1 MRFLRLGPSGM
12 RGAVGSALTGQLA
25 IKYASAFGTWL
36 DGGTVGVA
44 IDTRTSSPMFKSAC
58 FAGLLATGCRV
69 IDFGICPAPVL
80 HFAVKKLGLDG
91 GMLIGAGHH
100 QGGWNAIVPFSRRGS
115 CLSPLQTQEML
126 DIYHGGVFR
135 SARWNQ
141 TGRIEPAPETI
152 PEEYVEDLAGLVNVR
167 EIAVHRFRVV
177 TDFCNGSGS
186 VLKQRIADRFGLD
199 MVPINDLLS
208 GSLPHDPEP
217 RPRSSAQVKSIMKPL
232 RADAG
237 FVFSSDMGR
246 AALVTDTGETLS
258 EEYTMPI
265 AADNVLSK
273 LPRGAKVATNWCSTK
288 TLDLIVE
295 KHGGT
300 VCKGPTGEAYTLE
313 LMRERG
319 AVLGGDGSGGV
330 SAAASGCAGF
340 DGFAAMVLT
349 LETMALRNK
358 RSSEIAGELPRWH
371 ITKISLPCRS
381 FKAYSILRSLRTIFP
396 DAEVT
401 EEDGLRFDWPDGW
414 LHVRM
419 SMTEPILRM
428 ITEWRNPG
436 EGVGRIMHI
445 RAAVERMVAE

>member
-58 FAGLLATGCRV
+58 FAGLLATGCNV

-100 QGGWNAIVPFSRRGS
+100 QGGWNAIVPFSRRGA

-135 SARWNQ
+135 SARWNR
-141 TGRIEPAPETI
+141 TGSILPAPETI
-152 PEEYVEDLAGLVNVR
+152 PGDYVEDLAKLVNVR
-167 EIAVHRFRVV
+167 ELAVHRFRVV

-186 VLKQRIADRFGLD
+186 LLKQRIADRFGLD

-237 FVFSSDMGR
+237 FVFSSDVGR
-246 AALVTDTGETLS
+246 AAIVTDTGETLS
-258 EEYTMPI
+258 EEYTVSI

-288 TLDLIVE
+288 TLDLIVA

-300 VCKGPTGEAYTLE
+300 ICKGPTGEAYTLE
-313 LMRERG
+313 LMREQN
-319 AVLGGDGSGGV
+319 AALGGDGSGGV
-330 SAAASGCAGF
+330 AVAASGTAGF
-340 DGFAAMVLT
+340 DGFAAMLLM
-349 LETMALRNK
+349 LETMALRNR

-371 ITKISLPCRS
+371 ITKMSLPCRS
-381 FKAYSILRSLRTIFP
+381 FKAYSVLRALRALFP
-396 DAEVT
+396 EAAVT

-414 LHVRM
+414 IHVRM

-428 ITEWRNPG
+428 ISEWKNPG
-436 EGVGRIMHI
+436 DGVGKIMHI
-445 RAAVERMVAE
+445 RAAVERMIAE

>member
-1 MRFLRLGPSGM
+1 MRFLRVGPSGI
-12 RGAVGSALTGQLA
+12 RGAVGTALTGQLA

-58 FAGLLATGCRV
+58 FAGLLATGCSV
-69 IDFGICPAPVL
+69 VDFGVCPAPVL
-80 HFAVKKLGLDG
+80 HFAVKRLGLDG

-115 CLSPLQTQEML
+115 CLSPLQSQETL

-135 SARWNQ
+135 SAKWNQ
-141 TGRIEPAPETI
+141 TGSIIPAPRTI
-152 PEEYVEDLAGLVNVR
+152 AEEYVEDLAKLVRAR
-167 EIAVHRFRVV
+167 ELAERRFRVV

-186 VLKQRIADRFGLD
+186 LLKELIADRFGLD
-199 MVPINDLLS
+199 IIPINDLLS

-217 RPRSSAQVKSIMKPL
+217 RPRSSSQVKSIMKPL

-237 FVFSSDMGR
+237 FVFSSDVGR
-246 AALVTDTGETLS
+246 TAIVTDTGETLS
-258 EEYTMPI
+258 EEYTAPL

-300 VCKGPTGEAYTLE
+300 ICKGQTGEAYTIE
-313 LMRERG
+313 LMFERD
-319 AVLGGDGSGGV
+319 AVLAGDGSGGLAV
-330 SAAASGCAGF
+330 ASSGTYGF
-340 DGFAAMVLT
+340 DGFAAMLLT
-349 LETMALRNK
+349 LETMALRGQ
-358 RSSEIAGELPRWH
+358 SSSGIAGELPRWH
-371 ITKISLPCRS
+371 ITKMSLPCRS
-381 FKAYSILRSLRTIFP
+381 FKAYSVLRSLRTIFP

-428 ITEWRNPG
+428 ITEWKKP
-436 EGVGRIMHI
+436 EDAVGRVMHI
-445 RAAVERMVAE
+445 RAAVERMIAE